1 MNAVATT
8 ALTTLIDR
16 MPKVELHLHLEGAIQ
31 PATLLRIARRN
42 GIDIPARDEAGVAQ
56 LFRYQ
61 NFHEFLTVFMALARS
76 LMRGE
81 DFEDIAYELGQTLA
95 NQHVLYAEV
104 MISPA
109 QYVLR
114 GLDINELVEGA
125 AAGFARVERER
136 NIRFALAFDY
146 GRQCGVDLAWNILEN
161 AIRNRRHGVVAWS
174 IGGDEAFFPPEPFAE
189 VYQAARKAG
198 LHTMAHAG
206 EVVGPI
212 SVWGAMEALGCERL
226 GHGIRSIED
235 ANLLERLRERRVT
248 LDISPTSNVRTGAVA
263 SFAEH
268 PIRRLFDA
276 GVLITV
282 NTDDP
287 TFFNTTLT
295 DEYRLLVR
303 EYGFDADSISQ
314 LIFNSVQ
321 ASFLPEQEKLLLH
334 NRVKDSLKQLRDELG
349 L

>member
-1 MNAVATT
+1 V
-8 ALTTLIDR
+8 LTPELDAFITR
-16 MPKVELHLHLEGAIQ
+16 MPKVELHIHLEGTAVPQ
-31 PATLLRIARRN
+31 TLLELAQQNHVEISAKT
-42 GIDIPARDEAGVAQ
+42 VADVEQ
-56 LFRYQ
+56 LFRYHT
-61 NFHEFLTVFMALARS
+61 FSDFLNVFMDLARAFK
-76 LMRGE
+76 RGE
-81 DFEDIAYELGQTLA
+81 DFERLAYEMALRSAAQ
-95 NQHVLYAEV
+95 NVVYSEV
-104 MISPA
+104 MISPMQHVPRQVNLLEA
-109 QYVLR
+109 VQ
-114 GLDINELVEGA
+114 GM
-125 AAGFARVERER
+125 AAGFERARQETGIQAVTC
-136 NIRFALAFDY
+136 LDY
-146 GRQCGVDLAWNILEN
+146 GRQYGVEQAWHVLEM
-161 AIRNRRHGVVAWS
+161 AKPAMEYGLVGWS
-174 IGGDEAFFPPEPFAE
+174 IGGYEPDYPPEPYREVFA
-189 VYQAARKAG
+189 AARAMG
-198 LHTMAHAG
+198 LRVMAHAG